1 MNTNQIDNE
10 ESKHAAAM
18 SQFAM
23 KFVVT
28 HYSNQADHDAA
39 LVALFVRAIEHATLR
54 KVNIQGLF
62 K

>member
-1 MNTNQIDNE
+1 MNTNQIDDNE
-10 ESKHAAAM
+10 GKHAAAM
-18 SQFAM
+18 SHFAI
-23 KFVVT
+23 KFVLANYT
-28 HYSNQADHDAA
+28 NQADHDAA